1 MKIPNETFQKTA
13 AWIKRNARPLETARW
28 EYFFENG
35 SADKVIHYLSVF
47 QNEDGGFGHGLE
59 PDFWLPHSSAIATWA
74 AGQILMEIGVSSQE
88 KIMQSLLSY
97 LADTY
102 DHEAGLWQTV
112 HPKTNDYLHAPWWHW
127 KERVQENWMYNPSV
141 ELAAFFVQWSP
152 EESENSRIG
161 WEVLKYAVN
170 HLMNSQTM
178 DSHEINNFQQLVK
191 IMKPYEQT
199 FNSKLNYSFANV
211 TGKVML
217 LAADC
222 IEKDVSEWSIGYK
235 PLPLD
240 FIDGPEH
247 PLCKKFGDLV
257 EQNLQFYVDQ
267 LSDDGIWDISWNWGN
282 YPEAYAV
289 ARQQWKGILAV
300 DRYKL
305 LQSFGCL

>member
-13 AWIKRNARPLETARW
+13 AWMKRNARPLETARW

-35 SADKVIHYLSVF
+35 SAGKVIHYLSAF

-59 PDFWLPHSSAIATWA
+59 PDFWLPHSSAIATWS
-74 AGQILMEIGVSSQE
+74 AGQILMEIGASSQE
-88 KIMQSLLSY
+88 KIVQSLLSY
-97 LADTY
+97 LANSY
-102 DHEAGLWQTV
+102 DLEAGLWKTV
-112 HPKTNDYLHAPWWHW
+112 HPKTNDYPHAPWWHW
-127 KERVQENWMYNPSV
+127 EEGVQENWMYNPSV
-141 ELAAFFVQWSP
+141 ELAAFLVHWLPQ
-152 EESENSRIG
+152 ENENSRIG
-161 WEVLKYAVN
+161 WEVLEYAVN

-191 IMKPYEQT
+191 IMKPYEQS
-199 FNSKLNYSFANV
+199 FNRKLNYSFANV
-211 TGKVML
+211 AEKVML

-247 PLCKKFGDLV
+247 PLCEKFSKLV
-257 EQNLQFYVDQ
+257 EHNLQFYVDQ
-267 LSDDGIWDISWNWGN
+267 LSDDGIWDISWNWGS